1 MFNIV
6 GLLKNNPITKLSS
19 AYQNKFLIKIANKF
33 SDNEKQIFVES
44 FYCYLNYK
52 ADEFVI
58 DLDNVWKLLEF
69 SRKQKAKDLLEKNF
83 TINIDYKLLLNQQVK
98 QENKRKGGH
107 NKEIIMLTIRAFK
120 LFCLKAGTKKAEKI
134 HEYYIKLEEILQEII
149 EEESNE
155 LRLQL
160 EKKNIELKNELQEKE
175 KIREKTLL
183 EQFPN
188 NTQCIYYGIID
199 NVSDKNEKLI
209 KFGNSNNLKNR
220 IITHKDTYLNF
231 RLINV
236 FKVENK
242 LQIENAI
249 KSNPIFFERQRS
261 ITLKNKKYIE
271 LLSIED
277 ITFTEIDKIIKT
289 IISNIEYSPE
299 NYKKILEENQLL
311 KKQLAEKENIVSS
324 NKLTLLESENR
335 KIKIENLKLMKRYN
349 NLKQKLKI
357 GNTDYNIIC
366 GDDIVTQD
374 EVNNYGLVINKLNH
388 HLNNKFNKNPDGSY
402 NINGKSYNTLY
413 GTREEVW
420 QDKSY
425 KTTGG
430 LVKDDLLMN
439 QKGKLVSKKK
449 CIQETNYNRF
459 YKLGINKVNGDI

>member
-160 EKKNIELKNELQEKE
+160 EKKI
-175 KIREKTLL
+175 
-183 EQFPN
+183 
-188 NTQCIYYGIID
+188 
-199 NVSDKNEKLI
+199 
-209 KFGNSNNLKNR
+209 
-220 IITHKDTYLNF
+220 
-231 RLINV
+231 
-236 FKVENK
+236 
-242 LQIENAI
+242 
-249 KSNPIFFERQRS
+249 
-261 ITLKNKKYIE
+261 
-271 LLSIED
+271 
-277 ITFTEIDKIIKT
+277 
-289 IISNIEYSPE
+289 
-299 NYKKILEENQLL
+299 
-311 KKQLAEKENIVSS
+311 
-324 NKLTLLESENR
+324 
-335 KIKIENLKLMKRYN
+335 
-349 NLKQKLKI
+349 
-357 GNTDYNIIC
+357 
-366 GDDIVTQD
+366 
-374 EVNNYGLVINKLNH
+374 
-388 HLNNKFNKNPDGSY
+388 
-402 NINGKSYNTLY
+402 
-413 GTREEVW
+413 
-420 QDKSY
+420 
-425 KTTGG
+425 
-430 LVKDDLLMN
+430 
-439 QKGKLVSKKK
+439 
-449 CIQETNYNRF
+449 
-459 YKLGINKVNGDI
+459 